1 MTSRRHVEVT
11 DRRTKGDFAHQ
22 MRALVDRRYP
32 DAELI
37 RIVLDNLNT
46 HSPAALYEAFSP
58 AEARRILRKLEF
70 HYTPVHGSWL
80 NMAELEFSMLA
91 RQCLNRRIP
100 DREDLAAEVAAWETA
115 RNEQRAPIHWQ
126 FTVEDARIKLLRLYP
141 S

>member
-1 MTSRRHVEVT
+1 MVPRGHTRFVS
-11 DRRTKGDFAHQ
+11 
-22 MRALVDRRYP
+22 P
-32 DAELI
+32 
-37 RIVLDNLNT
+37 LNT
-46 HSPAALYEAFSP
+46 HSPAALYETFAP

-115 RNEQRAPIHWQ
+115 PNEQRATIHWQ
-126 FTVEDARIKLLRLYP
+126 FTVEDDRIKLLRLYP